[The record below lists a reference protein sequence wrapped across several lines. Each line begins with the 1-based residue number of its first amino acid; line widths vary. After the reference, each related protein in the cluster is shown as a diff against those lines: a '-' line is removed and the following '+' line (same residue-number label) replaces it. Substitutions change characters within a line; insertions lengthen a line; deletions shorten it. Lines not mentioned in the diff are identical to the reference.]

1 MNTDRSE
8 SHSHRYIM
16 WWLAVIT
23 LAALAVRV
31 LRLEWQPL
39 WWDEGYSVYFASE
52 PLARMLWLTAHDIHP
67 PFYYALLH
75 YWSAIAGGLT
85 PAVLRLLSVLV
96 GVLAVPLTGWLGL
109 LLYPQQARI
118 ALIAALLTA
127 FNPMQIYYSQEVR
140 MYGLALTLT
149 LLSSGLLWQS
159 VQRLE
164 RGESSVWQLTGYI
177 IASTLA
183 LYTLYYTALLF
194 AAHALW
200 VIASTRRKAIVRWLL
215 PAWLLIGIAYLPWLL
230 YSLPKLVGYVA
241 QKVQADQDRPLGVL
255 VFLWRHLIAFTGGHI
270 QSDAP
275 ALALFHYAGLLGL
288 AITLFLAIR
297 NTNWKNDKKTTS
309 VPSATLQPML
319 ALLSF
324 LLIPL
329 LFGFLL
335 NLRLPFFPSGG
346 ERLLLFV
353 LPYLLLI
360 CARLV
365 APFSPLALTGLAALS
380 IASLAGIV
388 TFYTTPRY
396 SEHDYRPIV
405 RQILQQGADSDSIL
419 AIFPWLVGYW
429 RAYTP
434 PDLPGPQ
441 PLLLS
446 DGAVSYDQQIESQ
459 LADALESGRLWFPE
473 PLSFGS
479 SLPVEIERYLLA
491 SATNLE
497 NRWFNAT
504 TRLTAWAPRSAVA
517 ATPLGADFGKISL
530 AAAAVGNQQVASAN
544 DTISAR
550 LDWTEHDANQALQV
564 TLRLIDDA
572 GSVWASRDYTPPGTF
587 ATTTTNPSEIVALN
601 VPVGLAPG
609 RYSLAAGVNEAGAPL
624 TARLQGG
631 VVSSLA
637 PIGVVEVIQPDSA
650 QRQERLPMSM
660 VFRQPQMRD
669 GIAWLGASAP
679 VSPTLAGT
687 ALNTTIFFRSTS
699 ASPPLRHLYVSLLD
713 EDGVGVAGW
722 EGWPLPNY
730 PTSAWPQGA
739 LVQAPIEF
747 FLPPTLAAGR
757 YQLIA
762 GWLDSINGDKGAPV
776 ELGEIEIAQRPHSFA
791 TPTPTHVLDPAP
803 LLGTHARLI
812 GYDLEIV
819 GDQLLLRLTWD
830 VQQTLLPP
838 HHIFVH
844 VDDASG
850 VTLAQDDGPPTIED
864 NQAPT
869 GSWLPGEQ
877 MITTHRLPRPM
888 GDHLVLRAGLYQPD
902 SGVRL
907 PVTIDG
913 EVQGD
918 AVLLGEIP

>member
-1 MNTDRSE
+1 MR
-8 SHSHRYIM
+8 
-16 WWLAVIT
+16 WLTVIT
-23 LAALAVRV
+23 LVALAVRV
-31 LRLEWQPL
+31 LRLDWQPL
-39 WWDEGYSVYFASE
+39 WWDEGYSIYFASE
-52 PLARMLWLTAHDIHP
+52 SLARMLWLTAHDIHP
-67 PFYYALLH
+67 PLYYALLH

-118 ALIAALLTA
+118 ALIAALLMA
-127 FNPMQIYYSQEVR
+127 FNPMQLFYSQEVR

-149 LLSSGLLWQS
+149 LLSSGLLWLS
-159 VQRLE
+159 VQRLA
-164 RGESSVWQLTGYI
+164 RGERSRWQLVGYI
-177 IASTLA
+177 VACTLA
-183 LYTLYYTALLF
+183 IYTLYYTALLF

-200 VIASTRRKAIVRWLL
+200 VVAGVRRREVVRRLL
-215 PAWLLIGIAYLPWLL
+215 VVWLLIGLAYLPWLL
-230 YSLPKLVGYVA
+230 YALPKLVDYVA
-241 QKVQADQDRPLGVL
+241 QKVQADQDRPLGTVA
-255 VFLWRHLIAFTGGHI
+255 FLWRHLVAFTGGHI
-270 QSDAP
+270 QPDAP

-288 AITLFLAIR
+288 AILFFIAIR
-297 NTNWKNDKKTTS
+297 STSANWKSDKKSTS
-309 VPSATLQPML
+309 VLSVTLQPML
-319 ALLSF
+319 ALLTF

-335 NLRLPFFPSGG
+335 NMRLPFFPTGG

-360 CARLV
+360 CARLAASV
-365 APFSPLALTGLAALS
+365 SPLALTALAAFS

-396 SEHDYRPIV
+396 SEHDYRPII
-405 RQILQQGADSDSIL
+405 RQIVQQGADNDSVL

-446 DGAVSYDQQIESQ
+446 DGAVSYDPQIETL
-459 LADALESGRLWFPE
+459 LADALARGRLWFPE

-497 NRWFNAT
+497 NRWFNET
-504 TRLTAWAPRSAVA
+504 TRLTAWAPRSSLA

-530 AAAAVGNQQVASAN
+530 VAAAVGNQQVASAN

-550 LDWTEHDANQALQV
+550 LDWTENDATEALQV
-564 TLRLIDDA
+564 TLRLIDDD
-572 GSVWASRDYTPPGTF
+572 GYVWASRDYTPPGTF
-587 ATTTTNPSEIVALN
+587 ATTTTNPSEIIALN

-609 RYSLAAGVNEAGAPL
+609 RYSLAAGVNETGAAL
-624 TARLQGG
+624 TARMQGG
-631 VVSSLA
+631 AENSLVR
-637 PIGVVEVIQPDSA
+637 IGVVEVIQPDSA
-650 QRQERLPMSM
+650 QRRERLPMS
-660 VFRQPQMRD
+660 VIFRQPQMRD
-669 GIAWLGASAP
+669 GIAWLGASTP
-679 VSPTLAGT
+679 ISPTLAGT
-687 ALNTTIFFRSTS
+687 ALNTTLFFRSADT
-699 ASPPLRHLYVSLLD
+699 SPPLRHLYVSLLD

-730 PTSAWPQGA
+730 PTSAWPQDA
-739 LVQAPIEF
+739 LVQAPIAF
-747 FLPPTLAAGR
+747 FLPPTLVTER

-762 GWLDSINGDKGAPV
+762 GWLDPINGDKSAPV
-776 ELGEIEIAQRPHSFA
+776 ELGDIEIVQRPLSFA
-791 TPTPTHVLDPAP
+791 APTPAHVLDPAP
-803 LLGTHARLI
+803 LLGSHVKLL
-812 GYDLEIV
+812 GYDLESS
-819 GDQLLLRLTWD
+819 GDQLLLKLTWD

-844 VDDASG
+844 VDDTTG
-850 VTLAQDDGPPTIED
+850 VTLAQDDGPPTIEG
-864 NQAPT
+864 NEAPT

-877 MITTHRLPRPM
+877 LVTTHRLPRPA
-888 GDHLVLRAGLYQPD
+888 GDHLILRAGLYQPD

-907 PVTIDG
+907 PVTVDG
-913 EVQGD
+913 VVQGD